1 MPLISKVSKKRYSW
15 AAPGDVNA
23 FFGLMLDNIADL
35 VLTVGLLTAIFGFPA
50 IFALRY
56 MVPGTAIGVLVGD
69 LLFFA
74 MALRVAR
81 RTGRNDITA
90 MPLGLDTP
98 STFGMVF
105 FVLGPAFLTA
115 KFEQGLSE
123 QAAASYAWHI
133 GICCIVI
140 SGVFKLLCACGSQ
153 WVRNLVPRA
162 GLLGSLTA
170 IALVLI
176 CFLPLL
182 DILQYPVVGLAALA
196 VILTTLV
203 AKVAAPLRIP
213 GALAALLVGGTIYY
227 VMASQGWL
235 GAESAGTLADPAAG
249 LFPTEWTTAF
259 RFEWMAAWGDAL
271 RYLPI
276 VIPFALATVIGGID
290 CTESAAAAGDEF
302 DTNQVIGVEAIATLV
317 AGLCG
322 GVIQSTPYIG
332 HPAYKAMGGRSAYVL
347 ATALFVGG
355 AGLIGYFGVM
365 YTVIPKSAVFPILV
379 FIGIEITAQSFRAT
393 PTRHFPALAIACIP
407 ALAVLAVMF
416 ADQLQGQY
424 ADTVGGLNRAIAGLQ
439 ESPPGE
445 WGGTAAEDAWQQ
457 IQQCGEELRVMSG
470 DFSQHPPQLGEP
482 HHELGQSLQTLRML
496 SNGFIITSLLW
507 ASALAALIDR
517 RLRVAAAFFLVAAGF
532 ALFGIIH
539 SPMPGGPLVLP
550 WQLPTNLPANAAG
563 QTPFY
568 MASAYA
574 IVASILVLWSLTPMQ
589 MTSVRHDEG
598 MTTD

>member
-332 HPAYKAMGGRSAYVL
+332 HPAYKAMGGPFRLRARHGVVRRGCRINRILRRDVHRDSEVCRFPDPGLHRHRDHRTEFSRHANQALSRIGDRVHSSFGRTGRNVCRSTSRPVCRYCGRFESSDRRPARVS
-347 ATALFVGG
+347 TWRMGWNGG
-355 AGLIGYFGVM
+355 RRCVAAD
-365 YTVIPKSAVFPILV
+365 PAV
-379 FIGIEITAQSFRAT
+379 R
-393 PTRHFPALAIACIP
+393 R
-407 ALAVLAVMF
+407 
-416 ADQLQGQY
+416 
-424 ADTVGGLNRAIAGLQ
+424 
-439 ESPPGE
+439 
-445 WGGTAAEDAWQQ
+445 GTA
-457 IQQCGEELRVMSG
+457 G
-470 DFSQHPPQLGEP
+470 DVGRLFS
-482 HHELGQSLQTLRML
+482 
-496 SNGFIITSLLW
+496 TS
-507 ASALAALIDR
+507 
-517 RLRVAAAFFLVAAGF
+517 AAARR
-532 ALFGIIH
+532 
-539 SPMPGGPLVLP
+539 
-550 WQLPTNLPANAAG
+550 T
-563 QTPFY
+563 TP
-568 MASAYA
+568 
-574 IVASILVLWSLTPMQ
+574 
-589 MTSVRHDEG
+589 
-598 MTTD
+598 